1 MEESIQNL
9 FMQLVYQPYV
19 AYFAILGFMTICA
32 LGVPIPEEVVII
44 SAGFMG
50 HMALVPH
57 EYGGPPYPGAHSVD
71 PYSLAFVTFFS
82 VIATDYL
89 IFFIGRKFGPRI
101 MNSQRFKKY
110 FTPEKKEKITTWTQ
124 KYGFFAPS
132 VFRFI
137 PGVRFPG
144 HMMCGA
150 LGLPAW
156 QFLLTDGV
164 AALVSVPT
172 QVLLVSFYGKDI
184 LIQIAPY
191 KKIFFVCL
199 AIAAISY
206 ITYKYWLSK
215 RVTPAQN

>member
-1 MEESIQNL
+1 MEETIQNL
-9 FMQLVYQPYV
+9 FLHLVYQPYL

-44 SAGFMG
+44 SAGYIG
-50 HMALVPH
+50 HMALTPA
-57 EYGGPPYPGAHSVD
+57 EYPPPYPGAHAVD
-71 PYSLAFVTFFS
+71 PYTLAIVTFGS
-82 VIATDYL
+82 VIATDYV
-89 IFFIGRKFGPRI
+89 IFYIGRRFGPKI

-110 FTPEKKEKITTWTQ
+110 FTDEKKEKITTWTQ

-150 LGLPAW
+150 LGVPAW
-156 QFLLTDGV
+156 QFLLTDGL
-164 AALVSVPT
+164 AALISVPT

-184 LIQIAPY
+184 LLQIAPY

-199 AIAAISY
+199 AIVVISY
-206 ITYKYWLSK
+206 LFYKYWFSK
-215 RVTPAQN
+215 KVTPAQN